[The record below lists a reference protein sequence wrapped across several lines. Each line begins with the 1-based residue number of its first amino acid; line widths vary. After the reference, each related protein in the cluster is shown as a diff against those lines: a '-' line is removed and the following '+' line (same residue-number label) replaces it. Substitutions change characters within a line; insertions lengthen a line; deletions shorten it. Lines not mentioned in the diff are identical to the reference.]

1 VKTTE
6 VFERQLS
13 DWGISIG
20 AGTRKLLVDYA
31 LILSDYDEAN
41 VIGTREPDEILH
53 RHILDSLSCLLFAP
67 LRSVGKVADIGS
79 GGGLP
84 GIPLAVVLPEAEV
97 TLIESV
103 GKKVDFLR
111 YATQELQLGNVR
123 VVNSRIEEAA
133 REEEHRGAYDVC
145 TVRAVARLSVVAEY
159 SLPLLRGGGYVIAMK
174 AKEDED
180 ERSEGERASAIL
192 GGRLCEE
199 ITVPQASGIEQRDR
213 RLVVLEK
220 VGETPDLYPRK
231 TGTPAKAPL
240 GREK

>member
-13 DWGISIG
+13 DWGLSID
-20 AGTRKLLVDYA
+20 AGTRKLLIDYA
-31 LILSDYDEAN
+31 LLLSDYDKAN
-41 VIGTREPDEILH
+41 VIGTREPIEILH
-53 RHILDSLSCLLFAP
+53 RHILDSLSCLRFAP
-67 LRSVGKVADIGS
+67 LRAVGKVADIGS

-84 GIPLAVVLPEAEV
+84 GMPLAVVLPDAEV

-111 YATQELQLGNVR
+111 YVTQELQLGNVR

-145 TVRAVARLSVVAEY
+145 TVRALARLSVVAEY
-159 SLPLLRGGGYVIAMK
+159 SLPLLRRGGYVIAMK
-174 AKEDED
+174 AKEDEE
-180 ERSEGERASAIL
+180 ERAEGERASATL

-199 ITVPQASGIEQRDR
+199 ITVPQASGVEQRDR

-220 VGETPDLYPRK
+220 VGGTPDLYPRK
-231 TGTPAKAPL
+231 TGTPAKSPL

>member
-13 DWGISIG
+13 SWGLDIDAG
-20 AGTRKLLVDYA
+20 ARRLLVDYA
-31 LILSDYDEAN
+31 HILSDYDKAN
-41 VIGTREPDEILH
+41 VIGTREPGEILH

-67 LRSVGKVADIGS
+67 LRAARKVADIGS

-84 GIPLAVVLPEAEV
+84 GIPLAAVLPSTEV

-111 YATQELQLGNVR
+111 YVIGELRLGNVR

-145 TVRAVARLSVVAEY
+145 AVRALARLSVVAEY
-159 SLPLLRGGGYVIAMK
+159 SLPLLRRGGYVISMK
-174 AKEDED
+174 AREDED
-180 ERSEGERASAIL
+180 EKAEGERASAIL

-199 ITVPQASGIEQRDR
+199 IAVSQVSGLEQRDR

-220 VGETPDLYPRK
+220 IGETPRLYPRK

-240 GREK
+240 GKEK